1 MSTENIKFLI
11 QGITTDQFAII
22 DTSYREGIALGLAI
36 QMGYSVNIEN
46 HIIVVTVK
54 VVFDQEKLPIIILD
68 LSCHFSISDENWA
81 PLYNSIES
89 KVQIPN
95 NFAIHLGMLTVGTLR
110 GVLHAKTENTIFNQF
125 ILPPID
131 ITQIINKEDV
141 VINLESFPITLA
153 EHKSS

>member
-68 LSCHFSISDENWA
+68 LSCHFGISDENWA
-81 PLYNSIES
+81 PLYNSI
-89 KVQIPN
+89 
-95 NFAIHLGMLTVGTLR
+95 
-110 GVLHAKTENTIFNQF
+110 
-125 ILPPID
+125 
-131 ITQIINKEDV
+131 
-141 VINLESFPITLA
+141 
-153 EHKSS
+153 